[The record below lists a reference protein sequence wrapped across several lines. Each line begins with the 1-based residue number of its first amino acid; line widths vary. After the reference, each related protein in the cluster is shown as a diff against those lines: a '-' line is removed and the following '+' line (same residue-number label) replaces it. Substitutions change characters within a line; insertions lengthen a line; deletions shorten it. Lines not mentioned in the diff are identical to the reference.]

1 MFADLP
7 CFGIY
12 GQSGAGKTTLIE
24 QLVPCLSAQG
34 LSVAVVK
41 HGAHGIN
48 VDYPGKDSDRIF
60 KSGADVHLQG
70 QQETF
75 FRLHSADNFELSLT
89 LLSLSCCYDLVLV
102 EGRENSPLLKVWLLS
117 EDKSEP
123 PGDADGI
130 AAVLPFDTD
139 RVGTVMSIFNDWLPA
154 QWLKIPVYGCVLI
167 GGDSSRMGTP
177 KHLIFEHGKTWLEST
192 VDLLKNVVQKVIV
205 AGAGEI
211 PDTLDNIVCLPDVP
225 AIKGPVAGMLSAMR
239 WAPYASWLVAA
250 CDLPDLTLD
259 ALQWLL
265 STRRP
270 GVWAAIPML
279 SESVGLEPLLAHY
292 DFRAHGLLEN
302 LVALGDYRPARISDN
317 PKIINPTPPEHLSPA
332 WRNVNTKRDR
342 NPDSG
347 VG

>member
-1 MFADLP
+1 MLVDLP

-12 GQSGAGKTTLIE
+12 GRSGVGKTTLIE
-24 QLVPCLSAQG
+24 QLVPRLSARG

-41 HGAHGIN
+41 HGAHGID
-48 VDYPGKDSDRIF
+48 VDHPGKDSDRIF
-60 KSGADVHLQG
+60 NAGADVHLQG

-75 FRLHSADNFELSLT
+75 FRLHSADNFELSHT

-102 EGRENSPLLKVWLLS
+102 EGQKNSALSKVWLLS
-117 EDKSEP
+117 ENENKP

-130 AAVLPFDTD
+130 AAVLPRDTD
-139 RVGTVMSIFNDWLPA
+139 RVAAVMSIFNDWLPA
-154 QWLKIPVYGCVLI
+154 QWLKTPVYGCVLI
-167 GGDSSRMGTP
+167 GGDSSRMGMP
-177 KHLIFEHGKTWLEST
+177 KHLICENGKTWLEST
-192 VDLLKNVVQKVIV
+192 VDLLKNVAQKVVV

-211 PDTLDNIVCLPDVP
+211 PYTLDNVVCLPDVP
-225 AIKGPVAGMLSAMR
+225 HIRGPMAGMLSAMR
-239 WAPYASWLVAA
+239 WAPYASWLVTA
-250 CDLPDLTLD
+250 CDLPDLKPE

-279 SESVGLEPLLAHY
+279 SENIGLEPLLAHY

-302 LVALGDYRPARISDN
+302 LAALGDYRPAKISDN
-317 PKIINPTPPEHLSPA
+317 PKIINPTPPEHFSPA

-342 NPDSG
+342 KPDSG